1 MNAKEF
7 LTAVMEKSPDELMQ
21 YIDNDEEW
29 QEYRKNNPPKDY
41 SSMSRE
47 EITEKLIDN
56 LMKLQELVKLDEE
69 KEHDKLRKLLGHQVI
84 RDKELNPIWKYYQKE
99 QAQNKDNTLLFLDI
113 FNYGRICGIRA
124 ERARRKG
131 EEYDK

>member
-7 LTAVMEKSPDELMQ
+7 LTAIREKSPDELMQ

-41 SSMSRE
+41 SGMSRE
-47 EITEKLIDN
+47 EITEKLIDT
-56 LMKLQELVKLDEE
+56 LMKLEELENRRAE
-69 KEHDKLRKLLGHQVI
+69 KEHNKLRELLGPQWI
-84 RDKELNPIWKYYQKE
+84 RDRELNPIFKYYQKE
-99 QAQNKDNTLLFLDI
+99 KEQNRDETLLFLDV

-124 ERARRKG
+124 ERSRIKRKG
-131 EEYDK
+131 